1 VGKACIILLLPTH
14 HGKALAT
21 LARELSF
28 CKSEKKRLASN
39 KVSTGL
45 LWIHVLW
52 QSHSCSAASQSLGL
66 PVWPYAK
73 SVQLKPSIAFLDVQ
87 MSSKHAATTSRRR
100 AQHPNTGQLHT
111 KCSIGS
117 TACRSQCLRKS
128 HSASLLLGLQ
138 TSTSVDGKFRDTANL
153 C

>member
-1 VGKACIILLLPTH
+1 MVKLLPPWQENS
-14 HGKALAT
+14 AFANQNYDNLIA
-21 LARELSF
+21 ARLQV
-28 CKSEKKRLASN
+28 R
-39 KVSTGL
+39 
-45 LWIHVLW
+45 VL
-52 QSHSCSAASQSLGL
+52 SLGL

-73 SVQLKPSIAFLDVQ
+73 SVQLKPSIAFLDVK
-87 MSSKHAATTSRRR
+87 MSSKHAATSSRRS

-138 TSTSVDGKFRDTANL
+138 TSTSVDGKIRDTANL
-153 C
+153 CQNLQ